1 MELFASQPDIYR
13 REILPPTMPIRVALE
28 AGVDQPWWRWVGDRG
43 AVIGVNRFG
52 ASAPYQ
58 TVYEKLGLTPA
69 AVAERAKVLL
79 GDSGGGQGG

>member
-1 MELFASQPDIYR
+1 MELFASQPDEYR
-13 REILPPTMPIRVALE
+13 DQVLPAAIPIRVAVE
-28 AGVDQPWWRWVGDRG
+28 AGVDQPWWRWVGEHG

-58 TVYEKLGLTPA
+58 TIYEKLGLTPA

-79 GDSGGGQGG
+79 GDS